1 MNDSSSRT
9 ARLVLAIF
17 MSHSATR
24 YLHLLAGVLCLYPR
38 YLQTLI
44 SPTIELCAILQRISQ
59 LSQFA
64 EPSARGCRP
73 AACALKMQK
82 VWVCEFMYSPILYS

>member
-1 MNDSSSRT
+1 MRN
-9 ARLVLAIF
+9 I
-17 MSHSATR
+17 AT
-24 YLHLLAGVLCLYPR
+24 Y
-38 YLQTLI
+38 Q
-44 SPTIELCAILQRISQ
+44 SQ

-64 EPSARGCRP
+64 EPSA

>member
-1 MNDSSSRT
+1 MNASSSRT

-44 SPTIELCAILQRISQ
+44 SPTIELCAILQRIRVNLVSSLNPQ
-59 LSQFA
+59 L
-64 EPSARGCRP
+64 EGV
-73 AACALKMQK
+73 ALLL
-82 VWVCEFMYSPILYS
+82 VR